1 MTYSTESP
9 RQGRMPTAMV
19 KHHVGFVWQDLANLV
34 HFKPA
39 KNRKEFDK
47 NLKEERKKKK
57 TNERVSS
64 AWDVDHPG
72 RIKVLIPFS
81 RSKTNR
87 DASRAT
93 WMWRRLV
100 QLPFHV
106 ENERNKKKNKQR
118 KEVWRWIVT
127 DSEPDLSRSFGV
139 LKEEERQKK
148 KTTEERQRCLLDSR
162 QSHLSLCSKLLVH
175 SQAMSENVQDKV
187 HDLLAETKRLQ
198 GRELCG
204 FRRVEQVRADHNGL
218 KKKMKR
224 KSSSW
229 CCELR
234 RAERHAY
241 PSSSRSSCLI
251 PREELSQTSGQGASK
266 QQTCSAPWCTIQTPP
281 HTWPHPP
288 SARSPREANR
298 SRWAREVRGT
308 KSRASSNI
316 RPGSPQLDKNRRE
329 KRRNLDEIGDC
340 VNVGSLFENT
350 LVELVLHVGSFC
362 LISSTSEDSLLFQT
376 KSVNEVVTKVNKKWR
391 DFVGKPREDCILFL
405 LQFWNGDS
413 KKRRLGFHIDG
424 QKVPVATL
432 WRESV

>member
-19 KHHVGFVWQDLANLV
+19 KHHVGFVWEDLSNLI

-281 HTWPHPP
+281 HTWHEL
-288 SARSPREANR
+288 SSCRW
-298 SRWAREVRGT
+298 SRRRLHLLGPFQPAVE
-308 KSRASSNI
+308 KA
-316 RPGSPQLDKNRRE
+316 KNLKRKHERKKKKE
-329 KRRNLDEIGDC
+329 KRGKKKTPSVCQWRVWLEDHSGDLLSENECVLELATWRN
-340 VNVGSLFENT
+340 NQK
-350 LVELVLHVGSFC
+350 
-362 LISSTSEDSLLFQT
+362 LLA
-376 KSVNEVVTKVNKKWR
+376 KNERKN
-391 DFVGKPREDCILFL
+391 E
-405 LQFWNGDS
+405 
-413 KKRRLGFHIDG
+413 
-424 QKVPVATL
+424 
-432 WRESV
+432 